1 MHLGTLNTQTTRAEA
16 IICSNSNHNEVDSCH
31 TIKRRV
37 GMTSNSIRHG
47 RDKFTGS
54 YFPVML
60 TKYSK
65 TRFASQINYF
75 VIIIN
80 IVDTAER
87 SRHASMSS
95 GINVNDTYVILLS
108 TQSPFC
114 YLT

>member
-1 MHLGTLNTQTTRAEA
+1 
-16 IICSNSNHNEVDSCH
+16 
-31 TIKRRV
+31 
-37 GMTSNSIRHG
+37 MTSNFIRHG
-47 RDKFTGS
+47 RDNFSGS
-54 YFPVML
+54 YFPVLL

-65 TRFASQINYF
+65 TRYAFQINYF
-75 VIIIN
+75 VIIN